1 MTFIVWKKKKR
12 KNKYTIGVNGDQ
24 KPSGYDIL
32 QNIFFYVEVNNEI
45 HTGSEQLE
53 AE

>member
-1 MTFIVWKKKKR
+1 MHYWSQW
-12 KNKYTIGVNGDQ
+12 DQ
-24 KPSGYDIL
+24 KPSGYEH
-32 QNIFFYVEVNNEI
+32 FFKISLLCEVNKEI

>member
-1 MTFIVWKKKKR
+1 MTFIVWKKR
-12 KNKYTIGVNGDQ
+12 KEKKYTIGVNGDQ
-24 KPSGYDIL
+24 KPSGYEHSS
-32 QNIFFYVEVNNEI
+32 NIFFYVEVNKEI